1 MIGYGAIS
9 VKQKLFNT
17 RTGSASVPM
26 ISVVLPVFNGELHLA
41 EAIDSILAQSFPD
54 FELIIIDDGS
64 TDGSLRILQEY
75 QKRDRRIRLV
85 SRENRELATTLNESI
100 DIARGEWVARMD
112 QDDIALPQRLERQL
126 KWLKESGADVAGSWV
141 KCFGSWD
148 QRITRVY
155 QTDQAIKVDMLFK
168 SPFVHPS
175 VMMRTKLIRQLRYD
189 KSAEKA
195 EDYDLWARAAQ
206 SGWVMSNVPEV
217 LLLYRKHAS
226 QTTTKSSVRQK
237 SVCDEVQRRYWA
249 FAGESMRL
257 EQKGTQAALSLISS
271 SGRPDMN
278 AVDAIMENLLQRT
291 HGEARTAVM
300 DNLSRFYLR
309 VAADYPDV
317 GRRWASLNRQYGA
330 GLSLGTRFKF
340 WIVRF
345 LRLRYGDNVFLRMK
359 KVYSFIFR

>member
-1 MIGYGAIS
+1 MN
-9 VKQKLFNT
+9 QKLFNR
-17 RTGSASVPM
+17 RTGSDLAPI
-26 ISVVLPVFNGELHLA
+26 ISVVLPVYNGEKHLA
-41 EAIDSILAQSFPD
+41 EAIDSVLAQSLPD

-75 QKRDRRIRLV
+75 QKRDKRIRLV
-85 SRENRELATTLNESI
+85 SRENRDLATTLNDSI

-126 KWLKESGADVAGSWV
+126 QWLEKTGADVAGSWV

-148 QRITRVY
+148 QRITRGY

-175 VMMRTKLIRQLRYD
+175 VMMRTALIKQLRYD

-195 EDYDLWARAAQ
+195 EDYDLWTRAAR
-206 SGWVMSNVPEV
+206 SGWMMSNVPEV

-226 QTTTKSSVRQK
+226 QISTKSSIRQE
-237 SVCDEVQRRYWA
+237 SIREEVQRRYWA
-249 FAGESMRL
+249 FAVESMRL
-257 EQKGTQAALSLISS
+257 EQRGAQEVLNLINSS
-271 SGRPDMN
+271 AMPDMN
-278 AVDAIMENLLQRT
+278 AVDATMESLLRWNL
-291 HGEARTAVM
+291 GEARSSIL

-309 VAADYPDV
+309 VGADYPDV
-317 GRRWASLNRQYGA
+317 GARWARLNGQYGA
-330 GLSLGTRFKF
+330 GFALGTMFKF

-345 LRLRYGDNVFLRMK
+345 IGIRYGDDLFNRMK
-359 KVYSFIFR
+359 KVYSFLFR